1 MKINSNSIRK
11 LISAHV
17 FLVMIF
23 VFLWS
28 VIGLPWNAIYIF
40 DLLVCIE
47 FAWALSGIQPV
58 LRRTRLTKLIPFFA
72 IYVLYLILTQVI
84 NFVSPVLSVM
94 AYRKTFRFYMF
105 FFACAVLLTK
115 DGIDKIM
122 NMLVKMQIPNLA
134 LTMYQYLAQGIRQ
147 DSLGGVF
154 GIERGVNA
162 YSNVFLCLICTYMVI
177 KYLEKRVKLLPML
190 LVIGSALIISALA
203 ELKVFYIEIIVI
215 ALLAVLLSHPSA
227 RTIKTIV
234 FVTVGVVMA
243 ITLLGKLFP
252 EHLAIL
258 VNFALF
264 MQYATESISGYNISR
279 LNAFSEINKLFFK
292 DSVGRNL
299 FGYGFGNCESGSEFY
314 QRYSSYHYTWFT
326 HQVTFLETGYV
337 GIILNVAFYG
347 LIFMFSTKS
356 KKINPEN
363 AFYYTFAQ
371 IISVLCLIWMMY
383 DQTLRI
389 EAAYLVFLALA
400 IPVAVRNNWAK
411 NLSQRSN

>member
-17 FLVMIF
+17 FLIMIF
-23 VFLWS
+23 TFLWS
-28 VIGLPWNAIYIF
+28 VIGLPWNAMYIF
-40 DLLVCIE
+40 DLLVCLE

-105 FFACAVLLTK
+105 FFACAVLLTE
-115 DGIDKIM
+115 DGIGKIM
-122 NMLVKMQIPNLA
+122 NMLVKMQIPNLV
-134 LTMYQYLAQGIRQ
+134 LTMYQYFVQGISQ
-147 DSLGGVF
+147 DALGGIF
-154 GIERGVNA
+154 GIEKGVNA

-203 ELKVFYIEIIVI
+203 ELKVFFVEIIVI
-215 ALLAVLLSHPSA
+215 VLLAVLLSHPSA
-227 RTIKTIV
+227 RTIKTIA
-234 FVTVGVVMA
+234 FVTGGFAVA
-243 ITLLGKLFP
+243 ITLLGKVFP

-258 VNFALF
+258 SSITLLT
-264 MQYATESISGYNISR
+264 QYTTETLYGYNISR
-279 LNAFSEINKLFFK
+279 LNAFSEINDIFFK
-292 DSVGRNL
+292 DNAVRNL

-337 GIILNVAFYG
+337 GIIFNIAFYG

-363 AFYYTFAQ
+363 AFYYTFSQ

-383 DQTLRI
+383 DQSLRS